1 MVSLKK
7 KKSRVF
13 FIDLLYDIIG
23 SLFFD
28 IGIHSFVEPAS
39 IAPGGMSGIA
49 IIINYLTNLPI
60 GVMTFAL
67 NIPLLL
73 LAYKFLGRN
82 FALKTIKS
90 LIISTFILDYVIT
103 PFLPQYT
110 GDRLIGSVFG
120 GILMGGGLAIIFMRG
135 STTGGTDILSYL
147 VQLKF
152 PHIPIGK
159 AILIIDCIIIVASI
173 IVFKNVETG
182 LFGIISLFCCTKAID
197 NIIYG
202 MEKGTK
208 FTIYSKYNREIAD
221 EIMKQLE
228 RGVTLLEG
236 KGAYTMEP
244 QEILQCVVR
253 KPEYSR
259 VKSIIYELDPMA
271 FVTVSEVD
279 EVMGEGFKPIQ

>member
-1 MVSLKK
+1 MFSISK
-7 KKSRVF
+7 KKSGVLF
-13 FIDLLYDIIG
+13 MDVLFDVIG

-28 IGIHSFVEPAS
+28 IGIHCFVEPAS

-49 IIINYLTNLPI
+49 IIVNYLTKLPI

-67 NIPLLL
+67 NIPLLI
-73 LAYKFLGRN
+73 LAYKFLGRG

-90 LIISTFILDYVIT
+90 LFISTAILDYLIT

-120 GILMGGGLAIIFMRG
+120 GILMGVGLAVIFMRG

-159 AILIIDCIIIVASI
+159 AILMIDCIIIAASI
-173 IVFKNVETG
+173 LVFKNVETG

-202 MEKGTK
+202 MEKGIK
-208 FTIYSKYNREIAD
+208 FTIYSQNNREIAE
-221 EIMKQLE
+221 EIMNQLE

-236 KGAYTMEP
+236 KGAYTME
-244 QEILQCVVR
+244 QREILQCVVR

-259 VKSIIYELDPMA
+259 VKSIINKVDDKA
-271 FVTVSEVD
+271 FVTISEVD
-279 EVMGEGFKPIQ
+279 EVLGEGFKPIR